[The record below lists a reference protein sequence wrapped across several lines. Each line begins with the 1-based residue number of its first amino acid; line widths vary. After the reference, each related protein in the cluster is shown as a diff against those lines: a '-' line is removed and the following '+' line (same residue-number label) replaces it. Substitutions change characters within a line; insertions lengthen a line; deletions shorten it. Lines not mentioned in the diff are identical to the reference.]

1 MTRASWP
8 VVLAGVMALAGG
20 ADARADLFCPTPT
33 VDVGEVRSGAPLAQP
48 FTLVNRGPEAVEI
61 VGVRPSCGCIRPEVR
76 PLLYPPGQE
85 GALLLEV
92 NTLTQPAGPHAWTLQ
107 VVYRCGEK
115 EECLTLTVTARVVT
129 EITVEPPVLALSTD
143 TAIAHEITV
152 TDRRERP
159 LELLSVQSSLPFV
172 RAGLGEPR
180 RDDQGRRCRGVRVEV
195 LPDCPEGRHEAVL
208 LLLTNDPTYPALK
221 VPLTVTKRSR
231 TQVRATPE
239 EVNLTAAGAGPLPAR
254 IVLLARADGR
264 PVAVERVESDDPA
277 VECRWAP
284 GPGPRATLKVQVDRA
299 RVAGAA
305 LRSAVR
311 VHLGGPTPQTLTVPV
326 ICTLK

>member
-1 MTRASWP
+1 MSRASLP
-8 VVLAGVMALAGG
+8 VVLAILVALAGRG
-20 ADARADLFCPTPT
+20 AARADLFCPAPT

-48 FTLVNRGPEAVEI
+48 FVLVNRGAEAVEV

-107 VVYRCGEK
+107 VVYRCGGK
-115 EECLTLTVTARVVT
+115 EESLTLTVTARVVT

-159 LELLSVQSSLPFV
+159 LDLLSVQASLPQV
-172 RAGLGEPR
+172 RASLGEPR
-180 RDDQGRRCRGVRVEV
+180 RDDQGRWCRPVRVEV

-208 LLLTNDPTYPALK
+208 LLLTNDPAYPALR
-221 VPLTVTKRSR
+221 VPLTVTKRPR
-231 TQVRATPE
+231 AGVRATPE
-239 EVNLTAAGAGPLPAR
+239 AISLTAAGDGPLPAR
-254 IVLLARADGR
+254 VVLLASADDR
-264 PVAVERVESDDPA
+264 PVLVERVEADDPA

-299 RVAGAA
+299 RVPGAV
-305 LRSAVR
+305 LQTTVR
-311 VHLGGPTPQTLTVPV
+311 VHLSGPTPQALTLPV
-326 ICTLK
+326 TCTLK

>member
-1 MTRASWP
+1 MTRASWLA
-8 VVLAGVMALAGG
+8 VLVALAGQ
-20 ADARADLFCPTPT
+20 AAARADLFCDRPT
-33 VDVGEVRSGAPLAQP
+33 VDAGEVRSGAPLAQP
-48 FTLVNRGPEAVEI
+48 FALVNRGPAPLEI

-76 PLLYPPGQE
+76 PLFYPPGQD

-107 VVYRCGEK
+107 VVYREGGQEQ
-115 EECLTLTVTARVVT
+115 ELTLTVTARVVT

-159 LELLSVQSSLPFV
+159 LDLLAVQASLPQL
-172 RAGLGEPR
+172 RTSLGEPR
-180 RDDQGRRCRGVRVEV
+180 RDDQGRWCRAVRVEV

-208 LLLTNDPTYPALK
+208 HLLTNDPTYAVLN

-231 TQVRATPE
+231 AGVRATPE
-239 EVNLTAAGAGPLPAR
+239 AVSVSAAGAGPLPAR
-254 IVLLARADGR
+254 IVLLDGADGR
-264 PVAVERVESDDPA
+264 PVAVERVEADDPA
-277 VECRWAP
+277 VRCSWAA
-284 GPGPRATLKVQVDRA
+284 GPGPRATLKVQIDRA
-299 RVAGAA
+299 RVAGPI
-305 LRSAVR
+305 LQTAVR

-326 ICTLK
+326 TCTVK